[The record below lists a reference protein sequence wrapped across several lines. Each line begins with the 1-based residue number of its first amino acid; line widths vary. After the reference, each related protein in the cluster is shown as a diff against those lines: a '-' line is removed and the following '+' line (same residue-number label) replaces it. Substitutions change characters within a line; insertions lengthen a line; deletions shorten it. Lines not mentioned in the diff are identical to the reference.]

1 MQARLPRFWRVVE
14 RQRPATLRPLDRR
27 LIVNLTVAASESVYL
42 KTLLRLTV
50 LASAAREATLK
61 RRGERVSFE
70 MTGAIV
76 SGGGG
81 GAGGGASRPW
91 HIREPESVNVLP
103 ASGTNCQ
110 S

>member
-14 RQRPATLRPLDRR
+14 RERPATLRPLDRR

-61 RRGERVSFE
+61 RRGERVSLE

-76 SGGGG
+76 SGC
-81 GAGGGASRPW
+81 GGGASRPW
-91 HIREPESVNVLP
+91 HGKEPESVNVLP